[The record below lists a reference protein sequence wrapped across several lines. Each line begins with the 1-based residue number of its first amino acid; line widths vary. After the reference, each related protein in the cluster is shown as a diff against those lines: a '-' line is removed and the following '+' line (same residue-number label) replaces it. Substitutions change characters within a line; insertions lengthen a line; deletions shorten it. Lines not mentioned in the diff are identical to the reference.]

1 MSASG
6 YEDGL
11 GRRTLEFDRETGAML
26 ERLHLRPEL
35 WAFEAF
41 LRERVALSAVFDDE
55 RFARV
60 RDIERDSRNV
70 LTVVSQY
77 VAGNRLCDLLEAAT
91 SLPADEAT
99 SPSVDAAMGFLLEIL
114 PALNAM
120 HQISGHAHG
129 TLGPGRIVLT
139 TDGHVI
145 AVDALFGQ
153 AVKRLQFNRSRLWLE
168 FGIAAPA
175 ANGRVRLDATT
186 DIGQASLVAM
196 MMVLGR
202 PLRDNEYPD
211 GLSTLLSDVVEI
223 AQIRGGNGFASGL
236 QTFLAR
242 TLPLPSHNP
251 HASAEEAAADVRH
264 IAREIGTARCRA
276 ALTSFIAD
284 MNRVLADTCDRE
296 QFPSDP
302 IPRSTR
308 PVAATEVLH
317 PIIENEA
324 LPLESLLASVPE
336 DTHGALLAV
345 DPADAYVPPEPDP
358 SPTTADVSV
367 PWKPAGDT
375 DAPCVEEAPAALV
388 ATEVAFK
395 EIAPPPSQERERIAA
410 AHVPTTEPA
419 TVVDEAPV
427 PPIPAVAASAIPDPV
442 AALPQVPAL
451 VAAQVPSLVP
461 AVPQVPEAVVPVT
474 PVREAVQ
481 VIPEP
486 RPDSH
491 LVVEPEPRPAAAPL
505 PTPPATRPP
514 AAEPVPPIAPVAAT
528 PVAAPAAPVAA
539 PTAPVAAPPAPVAA
553 PPAPV
558 AATPAPVAAPAGPK
572 HQEPPPSK
580 RKRRGSKPHRD
591 KLRSNAAPRPAPP
604 VPPVVPL
611 PVPLGGAVPLP
622 SYGKVPEPLRQP
634 TPIALHPAPLAIRPA
649 PAPKSPA
656 PLRLKSEAP
665 GGYSPAAPRTDW
677 RDSSNVSAI
686 PYVER
691 RNPDSGG
698 GIPWRLVAA
707 AVVLVVAG
715 AGIGRSYLFNRGS
728 NAGAE
733 ESPAAATVTETKP
746 SPSSSK
752 LGTLALTTQPA
763 GARVLLDGKNV
774 GESPVTLNDLPPG
787 KHALTLV
794 GTSGS
799 VKKVIRIEAGKT
811 LSLEVPIYS
820 GWIAVFAPVP
830 LDIAENG
837 RAIGTTEQGRL
848 MLSPG
853 LHQLTLS
860 NRQLGYKT
868 VQVVDIEPGEER
880 SISVQPTGAL
890 NANAVPWAE
899 VWMAGKKVGET
910 PIAGLQVPLGTHEI
924 VFKNPQF
931 PDQRATVTVTGT
943 GVAIAAVDF
952 RK

>member
-60 RDIERDSRNV
+60 RDIARDSRNV

-77 VAGNRLCDLLEAAT
+77 VAGSRLCDLLEAAT

-114 PALNAM
+114 PALNAL
-120 HQISGHAHG
+120 HQIGGHAHG
-129 TLGPGRIVLT
+129 TLGPGRIVFT

-153 AVKRLQFNRSRLWLE
+153 AVERLQFNRSRLWLE
-168 FGIAAPA
+168 FGIAAPSV
-175 ANGRVRLDATT
+175 NGRVRLDATA

-211 GLSTLLSDVVEI
+211 DLSTLLSDVVEI
-223 AQIRGGNGFASGL
+223 AQIRGGSGFASGL

-264 IAREIGTARCRA
+264 VAREIGTARCRA
-276 ALTSFIAD
+276 ALISFVAD
-284 MNRVLADTCDRE
+284 MNRVLAETRDRE

-302 IPRSTR
+302 MPRLTR
-308 PVAATEVLH
+308 PVAATEGLH
-317 PIIENEA
+317 PILVNEA
-324 LPLESLLASVPE
+324 LPLESPLASVPE
-336 DTHGALLAV
+336 DTSAALIAA
-345 DPADAYVPPEPDP
+345 DPADAYVAPEPEP
-358 SPTTADVSV
+358 SPTTAEVSP
-367 PWKPAGDT
+367 PWEPVAGDT
-375 DAPCVEEAPAALV
+375 DTPCAEETPAALV
-388 ATEVAFK
+388 ATEVFEK
-395 EIAPPPSQERERIAA
+395 IAPPAPSQEWEQIAA
-410 AHVPTTEPA
+410 ANVPTTEPA
-419 TVVDEAPV
+419 TVVDQSIAAVVTAV
-427 PPIPAVAASAIPDPV
+427 PPTPAAVASSVPDPV
-442 AALPQVPAL
+442 AALPQVPAV
-451 VAAQVPSLVP
+451 VAAPVPDLVPPVPAVAAASVPDLVP
-461 AVPQVPEAVVPVT
+461 AVPQVAEAVVPVT
-474 PVREAVQ
+474 PVLEAVQ
-481 VIPEP
+481 VIPESRPVSQPEVERELEPAAASLPAPPAP
-486 RPDSH
+486 RAPD
-491 LVVEPEPRPAAAPL
+491 PEPVPAPIAPPAAAPV
-505 PTPPATRPP
+505 TTP
-514 AAEPVPPIAPVAAT
+514 AAAV
-528 PVAAPAAPVAA
+528 
-539 PTAPVAAPPAPVAA
+539 
-553 PPAPV
+553 
-558 AATPAPVAAPAGPK
+558 ATPAAPK

-604 VPPVVPL
+604 VAPVVPL

-634 TPIALHPAPLAIRPA
+634 TPTALQPAPLVIRPA
-649 PAPKSPA
+649 PAPKPPA
-656 PLRLKSEAP
+656 PLRLKSEGP

-691 RNPDSGG
+691 RNPESGG

-728 NAGAE
+728 NARAE
-733 ESPAAATVTETKP
+733 ESAAAAPVTETKP
-746 SPSSSK
+746 VPSSSK

-774 GESPVTLNDLPPG
+774 GESPVTLGDLPPG

-860 NRQLGYKT
+860 NRQLAYKT

-931 PDQRATVTVTGT
+931 PDERATVTVTGT